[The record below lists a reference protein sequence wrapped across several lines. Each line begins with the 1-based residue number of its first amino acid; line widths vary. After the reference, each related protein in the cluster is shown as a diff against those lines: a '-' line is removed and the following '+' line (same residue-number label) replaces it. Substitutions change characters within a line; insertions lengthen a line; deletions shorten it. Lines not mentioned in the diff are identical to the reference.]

1 VYSVIYSPNGALAG
15 VEPAAVTFTVGR
27 TITVARNTGQLEKP
41 GFTFGGWS
49 TAPNGTGTI
58 FEPATG
64 NVSLSEDTTLYAV
77 WISPSG
83 SSSGGGGSFN
93 ALPTPSPTPTVTVKP
108 TVNPKPKPRPTPTP
122 NVSPEPSNGDQ
133 ILAQGGLK
141 PGTVQK
147 SEPLVKRVIEELAAV
162 LKPVVI
168 DIATKPAPAPNDAI
182 DPETALQAAGA
193 AADKKVL
200 DLPSLVQVGNELQPS
215 RIVLIENTKLQLVTA
230 NGGVLSVQ
238 AKDGETPIPVDST
251 GRVQMVRSN
260 SVETEGVGLRPN
272 SEFAV
277 YLFSE
282 PMLLGIGKTDSLGNF
297 YASFL
302 VENKIPLGQHTL
314 QVNGI
319 LASGKSS
326 SISLPVVVVESVKA
340 ARSNAM
346 PSSIMADDAN
356 YLFGIPLYIVW
367 SLLFLL
373 LLLLAWLVRRRY
385 LAGKKRRKK
394 SNH

>member
-1 VYSVIYSPNGALAG
+1 
-15 VEPAAVTFTVGR
+15 
-27 TITVARNTGQLEKP
+27 
-41 GFTFGGWS
+41 
-49 TAPNGTGTI
+49 
-58 FEPATG
+58 
-64 NVSLSEDTTLYAV
+64 VSLSEDTTLYAV
-77 WISPSG
+77 WISPSA

-93 ALPTPSPTPTVTVKP
+93 ALTTPSPTPTVTAKP
-108 TVNPKPKPRPTPTP
+108 TAAPKPRPTPTP
-122 NVSPEPSNGDQ
+122 NISPQPSNSDQ

-141 PGTVQK
+141 PGTVEK

-215 RIVLIENTKLQLVTA
+215 RIILIENTKMQLVTA

-260 SVETEGVGLRPN
+260 SVETEGVGLSPN

-326 SISLPVVVVESVKA
+326 SISLPVVVVESVKTP
-340 ARSNAM
+340 RSNAM

-356 YLFGIPLYIVW
+356 YLFGIPLYVVW

-373 LLLLAWLVRRRY
+373 LLIIAWLVRRRY